1 MKAVKKIY
9 HRIKLNPL
17 HTVLGSLMIVLGIVL
32 LINDS
37 FFYWP
42 PELQWF
48 FNNDLVDAF
57 AIITGTG
64 LIAFVLIGGQNQ
76 LANAVLLSLSAFF
89 LTVIAVLATGHAIVY
104 RNAWYLI
111 VAILLV
117 GFLFI
122 IQYLATH
129 SHTIKRRK

>member
-1 MKAVKKIY
+1 MKVIKTIY
-9 HRIKLNPL
+9 HRISLNPL
-17 HTVLGSLMIVLGIVL
+17 HAILGSLMIVLGIVL

-42 PELQWF
+42 PEWQWF

-64 LIAFVLIGGQNQ
+64 LIAFVLIGGQDQ

-89 LTVIAVLATGHAIVY
+89 LTVIAVLAVGHSIVFHD
-104 RNAWYLI
+104 AWQLI
-111 VAILLV
+111 VAILLI
-117 GFLFI
+117 GFLLI
-122 IQYLATH
+122 IQYLAAH
-129 SHTIKRRK
+129 SNTVKRRK

>member
-1 MKAVKKIY
+1 
-9 HRIKLNPL
+9 
-17 HTVLGSLMIVLGIVL
+17 MIVLGMVL

-42 PELQWF
+42 PEWQWF
-48 FNNDLVDAF
+48 FNNDLVDAI

-64 LIAFVLIGGQNQ
+64 LVAFALIGGQNQ
-76 LANAVLLSLSAFF
+76 LANALLLSLSAFF
-89 LTVIAVLATGHAIVY
+89 LTVIAVLAAGHAIVY

-117 GFLFI
+117 GFLFV

-129 SHTIKRRK
+129 SRTINRRK